1 MFDVAKNGIITIT
14 RGDSAETSLYI
25 NIGTELKP
33 MPEKLGDN
41 DQVYLGIMEPNQLF
55 EDAIIKKVYTYK
67 DHKDE
72 DDPEAL
78 TISFDCEDTENLLPG
93 VYYYSIKLYRRGN
106 NDPKKGPIT
115 KDRID
120 TIVPKRKFIIVD

>member
-1 MFDVAKNGIITIT
+1 MFNIAKNGIITIT

-33 MPEKLGDN
+33 IPGILGDN

-55 EDAIIKKVYTYK
+55 EDAIIKKVYTK
-67 DHKDE
+67 DDHKDE

-106 NDPKKGPIT
+106 NDPENGPIT
-115 KDRID
+115 KDCID

>member
-1 MFDVAKNGIITIT
+1 
-14 RGDSAETSLYI
+14 
-25 NIGTELKP
+25 
-33 MPEKLGDN
+33 
-41 DQVYLGIMEPNQLF
+41 MEPNQLF
-55 EDAIIKKVYTYK
+55 EDTIVKKVYTK
-67 DHKDE
+67 DDHRDE

-93 VYYYSIKLYRRGN
+93 VYYYSIKLYRPG
-106 NDPKKGPIT
+106 DGLTT

>member
-1 MFDVAKNGIITIT
+1 MFNIAKNGIITIT

-25 NIGTELKP
+25 NIGTELE
-33 MPEKLGDN
+33 PEKWILADN

-55 EDAIIKKVYTYK
+55 EDAIVKKLYTKGNYTDK
-67 DHKDE
+67 

-93 VYYYSIKLYRRGN
+93 VYYYSIKLYRHGN
-106 NDPKKGPIT
+106 SDPKKGPIT

>member
-1 MFDVAKNGIITIT
+1 MFDIAKNGIITIT

-33 MPEKLGDN
+33 FITKLGDN
-41 DQVYLGIMEPNQLF
+41 DKVYLGVMEPNQLF
-55 EDAIIKKVYTYK
+55 EDATIKKVYTDK
-67 DHKDE
+67 DQLY
-72 DDPEAL
+72 DDKKCPYL
-78 TISFDCEDTENLLPG
+78 PISFDCEDTENLLPG
-93 VYYYSIKLYRRGN
+93 VYYYSIKLYRPG
-106 NDPKKGPIT
+106 DGLTT

>member
-1 MFDVAKNGIITIT
+1 MFDIAKNGIITIT

-25 NIGTELKP
+25 NIGTELEP
-33 MPEKLGDN
+33 LITKLGDN
-41 DQVYLGIMEPNQLF
+41 DKVYLGVMEPNQLF
-55 EDAIIKKVYTYK
+55 EDAIIKKVYTK
-67 DHKDE
+67 DDHKDE

-93 VYYYSIKLYRRGN
+93 VYYYSIKLYRPG
-106 NDPKKGPIT
+106 DGLTT

>member
-1 MFDVAKNGIITIT
+1 MFNIAKNGIITIT

-25 NIGTELKP
+25 NTGTELKP
-33 MPEKLGDN
+33 VITRLGKN
-41 DQVYLGIMEPNQLF
+41 DKIYLGVMEPNQLF
-55 EDAIIKKVYTYK
+55 EDALIKKVYTYK
-67 DHKDE
+67 DHTDEKD
-72 DDPEAL
+72 PYL

-93 VYYYSIKLYRRGN
+93 VYYYSIKLYRPG
-106 NDPKKGPIT
+106 DGLTT

>member
-1 MFDVAKNGIITIT
+1 MFNIAKNGIITIT

-33 MPEKLGDN
+33 EKWKLGDN

-55 EDAIIKKVYTYK
+55 EDAIVKKKYTK
-67 DHKDE
+67 DDHKDE
-72 DDPEAL
+72 DEAL

-106 NDPKKGPIT
+106 NDPEKGPIT

-120 TIVPKRKFIIVD
+120 TIVPKRKFIVVD

>member
-1 MFDVAKNGIITIT
+1 MFNIAKNGIITIT

-25 NIGTELKP
+25 NIGTELEP
-33 MPEKLGDN
+33 LITKLGDN
-41 DQVYLGIMEPNQLF
+41 DKVYLGVMEPNQLF
-55 EDAIIKKVYTYK
+55 EDAIVKKKYTKADYK
-67 DHKDE
+67 DK
-72 DDPEAL
+72 DDPRAL
-78 TISFDCEDTENLLPG
+78 AISFDCEDTENLLPG

-106 NDPKKGPIT
+106 NDPEKGPIT

>member
-1 MFDVAKNGIITIT
+1 MFNIAKNGIITIT

-33 MPEKLGDN
+33 IKTALGKN
-41 DQVYLGIMEPNQLF
+41 DKVYLGVMEPNQLF

-67 DHKDE
+67 DHTDK
-72 DDPEAL
+72 DDPYVL
-78 TISFDCEDTENLLPG
+78 NIFFDCEDTENLLPG
-93 VYYYSIKLYRRGN
+93 VYYYSIKLYRPG
-106 NDPKKGPIT
+106 DGLTT

-120 TIVPKRKFIIVD
+120 TIVPKRKFIVVD